1 MEAAATGGYKPAMTR
16 TKPTAHATQTTSPS
30 APGEQDELAR
40 GLCRLLADTYA
51 LYLKT
56 QNYHWNVTGPEFFQ
70 LHVAFEAQ
78 YRELAEAVDEIAE
91 RIRALG
97 YRAPGSFA
105 EFVALSSLAD
115 QDDLPSASAMAERLA
130 ADHTAVAATARS
142 VLRAAQDAD
151 DEPTGDLMVQRQQ
164 EHEKRAWMLRSCG

>member
-1 MEAAATGGYKPAMTR
+1 MTKTKQPAAHPTQAAAL
-16 TKPTAHATQTTSPS
+16 S

-56 QNYHWNVTGPEFFQ
+56 QNYHWNVTGPAFFQ
-70 LHVAFEAQ
+70 LHEAFEEQ
-78 YRELAEAVDEIAE
+78 YHELAEAVDVVAE

-105 EFVALSSLAD
+105 EFAALSSLAD
-115 QDDLPSASAMAERLA
+115 QADLPSAAEMTERLA
-130 ADHTAVAATARS
+130 ADHTAVASTARS
-142 VLRAAQDAD
+142 VLRAAQDAG
-151 DEPTGDLMVQRQQ
+151 DEPTGDLMVERQQ
-164 EHEKRAWMLRSCG
+164 EHEKRAWMLRSCGG

>member
-1 MEAAATGGYKPAMTR
+1 MKN
-16 TKPTAHATQTTSPS
+16 KPTAAHATPIAAPS

-56 QNYHWNVTGPEFFQ
+56 QNYHWNVTGPAFFQ
-70 LHVAFEAQ
+70 LHAAFEEQ
-78 YRELAEAVDEIAE
+78 YTELAAAVDTVAE

-105 EFVALSSLAD
+105 EFAALSSLAD
-115 QDDLPSASAMAERLA
+115 QADLPSAAEMAERLA
-130 ADHTAVAATARS
+130 ADHTAVASTARS
-142 VLRAAQDAD
+142 VLRAAQDAG
-151 DEPTGDLMVQRQQ
+151 DEPTGDLMVERQQ
-164 EHEKRAWMLRSCG
+164 EHEKTAWMLRSCGA